1 MPEGASLKPG
11 DVIAVVENWWARMAL
26 KALAPGVLT
35 KTFFDRN
42 TSIKEGDPLAI
53 MVCDPENGPRDAATC
68 ELTIIEHI
76 RPSRPENSEP
86 S

>member
-1 MPEGASLKPG
+1 
-11 DVIAVVENWWARMAL
+11 MAL